1 MDILRKIEISLEEN
15 DLEKRMTDENTFG
28 LIKGMGFIEGNRKFA
43 PAPVPKKAGFRGKD
57 FFVIITCIVIGAVLS
72 YMVFNTATAVREEVR
87 KIIFSDD
94 FSEMIIESGALA
106 HLSGF
111 DGEDGLPGEKGE
123 PGPPGPMG
131 GVNQGAFNGVSG
143 WELRESEIIVIEPG
157 NSKTV
162 SMSCS
167 AGKILLGGGY
177 NAAECA
183 ECSGINSYP
192 SSKNSWE
199 ATLENKM
206 SGQPANLKVYVICA
220 EPTL

>member
-1 MDILRKIEISLEEN
+1 MDILKKLEISLEEN

-28 LIKGMGFIEGNRKFA
+28 LVKGMGFIEANSKFV
-43 PAPVPKKAGFRGKD
+43 PAPTPKRASFRGKD
-57 FFVIITCIVIGAVLS
+57 FFTIITCIVIGAALS
-72 YMVFNTATAVREEVR
+72 YLLFNTATAVRDELR

-94 FSEMIIESGALA
+94 FSEMIIESGTLA

-111 DGEDGLPGEKGE
+111 DGKDGLPGEKGE

-143 WELRESEIIVIEPG
+143 WERRESEIFVVEPG

-167 AGKILLGGGY
+167 QGKILLGGGY
-177 NAAECA
+177 NAGECT

-199 ATLENKM
+199 TTLDNRT
-206 SGQPANLKVYVICA
+206 SDQPADLKVYVICA